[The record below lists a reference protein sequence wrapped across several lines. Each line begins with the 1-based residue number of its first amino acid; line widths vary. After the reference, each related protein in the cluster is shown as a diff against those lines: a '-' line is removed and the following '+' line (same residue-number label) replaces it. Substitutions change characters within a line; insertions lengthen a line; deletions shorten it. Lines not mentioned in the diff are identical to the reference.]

1 MRSPDSIQVLLQVR
15 CRKAELE
22 ERKLVALIEKIKLAE
37 TELVGLSEELGRI
50 SAARAGES
58 QCVSPNVHHQA
69 MEMQVRALWQR
80 RDDQKAE
87 IERLRELRV
96 QQMSAYTSAHQK
108 REVVAKLEKQRSQQ
122 LEIERYRR
130 EQKLNEDL
138 FLARRVAKWDTRS
151 GEQ

>member
-22 ERKLVALIEKIKLAE
+22 ERKLVAIIEKIKLAE
-37 TELVGLSEELGRI
+37 GELAGLSDEPRRI

-58 QCVSPNVHHQA
+58 QCASPNVHHQA
-69 MEMQVRALWQR
+69 MEMQARALWR
-80 RDDQKAE
+80 KREDQVAE
-87 IERLRELRV
+87 IERLRALRM
-96 QQMSAYTSAHQK
+96 QQMSAYTSAQRE
-108 REVVAKLEKQRSQQ
+108 REVVEKLEKQRSEQ
-122 LEIERYRR
+122 LEMERYRR